1 MHTPNKI
8 DTLDEALRVIFLEG
22 AKDASDTA
30 DAEMQLILSSPA
42 DIAMSE
48 DKKVLL
54 MQKLNTV
61 IASLSFGQ
69 LLQQAMQNLNV
80 TEGVIAEKSKIPV
93 SVVTDLK
100 NDVIYPNNVPIVLFK
115 NLLSALSLSFKPVE
129 TAIRKTFEILQ
140 SQVAVKNESPSGFS
154 PAFRK
159 GYYTSRESFTK
170 ISPKTDGKELFE
182 NKEALE
188 KYLSRLNELMNS

>member
-8 DTLDEALRVIFLEG
+8 DTLDEALRVIFLES
-22 AKDASDTA
+22 AKDASDNA
-30 DAEMQLILSSPA
+30 DAEMQLILSSPV
-42 DIAMSE
+42 DIAMRE
-48 DKKVLL
+48 EKKAMLI
-54 MQKLNTV
+54 QKLNAV
-61 IASLSFGQ
+61 KASLSFGQ
-69 LLQQAMQNLNV
+69 LLQQAMLNLNV
-80 TEGVIAEKSKIPV
+80 TEEVIAEKSKIPV
-93 SVVTDLK
+93 SVVADLK
-100 NDVIYPNNVPIVLFK
+100 NDAIYTNNVPIVLFK
-115 NLLSALSLSFKPVE
+115 SLLSTLKLFFKPVE

-140 SQVAVKNESPSGFS
+140 SQVAVKDDSPSGFS

-170 ISPKTDGKELFE
+170 NSPKTDGKELFE

>member
-1 MHTPNKI
+1 MHTQNKI

-22 AKDASDTA
+22 AKDAPETA
-30 DAEMQLILSSPA
+30 DAEMQLILSSPS

-48 DKKVLL
+48 DKKAMLI
-54 MQKLNTV
+54 QKLNTV
-61 IASLSFGQ
+61 IVSFSFGQ
-69 LLQQAMQNLNV
+69 LLQQAMHNLNV
-80 TEGVIAEKSKIPV
+80 TEEVIAEKSKIPV
-93 SVVTDLK
+93 SVVADLK
-100 NDVIYPNNVPIVLFK
+100 NDAIYTNNVPIVLFK
-115 NLLSALSLSFKPVE
+115 NLLSALGLSFKPVE
-129 TAIRKTFEILQ
+129 TAMRKTFEILQ
-140 SQVAVKNESPSGFS
+140 NQVAVRGDNPSGFS

-170 ISPKTDGKELFE
+170 NSPKTDGKELFE